1 MRAHRS
7 ALVQPIVER
16 DIGPDTSVAALL
28 AKTLFHGLSGAGLE
42 DGLLA
47 RYASPALLVS
57 VDQQVIAANLAGSHL
72 AEALSAGRMPELA
85 RLITHCIMQNAAR
98 HDEVVHPCGD
108 GGMVETAIL
117 PTGDG
122 ATALLLCHDV
132 TLDRNLRVALSESR
146 ERYKDLV
153 EIVSDFAWE
162 TGPDGR
168 FVFVSPRGAL
178 GYTAAEL
185 IGRSAL
191 DLVVQTS
198 DRDGERFNSPFITQ
212 ETMIDVAV
220 WVRRHDGATVCVSLS
235 GVPLFGP
242 GGGWCGARGIC
253 RDLSGAVSRDASAV
267 DLPGGRS

>member
-7 ALVQPIVER
+7 VLARPTVER
-16 DIGPDTSVAALL
+16 DAVPDSAAVLL
-28 AKTLFHGLSGAGLE
+28 VKTLFHGLSDASQE

-47 RYASPALLVS
+47 RYASPALLV
-57 VDQQVIAANLAGSHL
+57 DANDQVIASNMAGAHL
-72 AEALSAGRMPELA
+72 ADALSAGRMPELA
-85 RLITHCIMQNAAR
+85 RLIAYCITQNTAR
-98 HDEVVHPCGD
+98 HDEVIHPCGD
-108 GGMVETAIL
+108 GGMVETAVL

-122 ATALLLCHDV
+122 ATALVLCHDV
-132 TLDRNLRVALSESR
+132 TLDRNLRAALSESR

-185 IGRSAL
+185 IGRSSL
-191 DLVVQTS
+191 DLVVEAPNRNS
-198 DRDGERFNSPFITQ
+198 ESFSSPFICRQ
-212 ETMIDVAV
+212 SMVDAPV
-220 WVRRHDGATVCVSLS
+220 WMRRHDGIVAGVCVSA
-235 GVPLFGP
+235 VPLFAP

-253 RDLSGAVSRDASAV
+253 RDVSGASLRDAAEA

>member
-7 ALVQPIVER
+7 VLAQPIVER
-16 DIGPDTSVAALL
+16 DAVSDSAAVLL
-28 AKTLFHGLSGAGLE
+28 AKALFHGLSDAGQE

-47 RYASPALLVS
+47 RYACPALLV
-57 VDQQVIAANLAGSHL
+57 DANDQVIAANLAGAYL
-72 AEALSAGRMPELA
+72 AEALNAGRMPELTH
-85 RLITHCIMQNAAR
+85 LIAYCIAQNAAR
-98 HDEVVHPCGD
+98 HDEVIHPCGD
-108 GGMVETAIL
+108 GGMVETDIL

-122 ATALLLCHDV
+122 TTALVLCHDV
-132 TLDRNLRVALSESR
+132 TLDRNLRAALSESR

-185 IGRSAL
+185 IGRSSL
-191 DLVVQTS
+191 DLVMP
-198 DRDGERFNSPFITQ
+198 DRSSESFSSPFICRQ
-212 ETMIDVAV
+212 SMVNAPV
-220 WVRRHDGATVCVSLS
+220 WMRHHDGIAACVSIS
-235 GVPLFGP
+235 AVPLFAP

-253 RDLSGAVSRDASAV
+253 RDVTDGS
-267 DLPGGRS
+267 PGGWS

>member
-7 ALVQPIVER
+7 FRAMPIVER
-16 DIGPDTSVAALL
+16 DVVPDQAASLL
-28 AKTLFHGLSGAGLE
+28 VKTLFQGLRGDRQG

-47 RYASPALLVS
+47 RYASPALLVGI
-57 VDQQVIAANLAGSHL
+57 DQQVIAANLAGSHL

-85 RLITHCIMQNAAR
+85 HLITHCITQNAAR
-98 HDEVVHPCGD
+98 HDEIVHPCGD

-132 TLDRNLRVALSESR
+132 TLDRNLRAALSESR

-162 TGPDGR
+162 TGADGR

-185 IGRSAL
+185 IGRSAF
-191 DLVVQTS
+191 DLVAQAPNRGSEQLV
-198 DRDGERFNSPFITQ
+198 SPFITH
-212 ETMIDVAV
+212 ETMIDVPV
-220 WVRRHDGATVCVSLS
+220 WLRRHDGVTACVSLS
-235 GVPLFGP
+235 GVPLFAP
-242 GGGWCGARGIC
+242 RGGWCGARGIC
-253 RDLSGAVSRDASAV
+253 RDVSGAVSRDATEA
-267 DLPGGRS
+267 DLPGGWS